1 MARERHSRSV
11 MTVLALAAVA
21 IFFGCERRE
30 GLEGKNGSAEAWSQ
44 EGLVVKRWGM
54 FAQDVAVYG
63 NYAYVASGDLEV
75 VDIANPSRPSHLAT
89 LLAGGQVNRV
99 AVAYPYLYLGSG
111 SDGIRVVYVGNP
123 RMPRLI
129 GKIVVPA
136 FIHHLLVD
144 KDWLYVAG
152 GSSGVLA
159 YNIRYREA
167 PVLKQTLAVPGEVLH
182 IAKKGESFYLAA
194 GSAGLKAMIRHPD
207 GSLVLDPITDLP
219 DSCVVGVGPI
229 KESLL
234 ALYATYPG
242 LYEFSG
248 VPPEKTRYGLYYK
261 ETCRTYVRRSRA
273 LPTPLVGAD
282 FVIQPLVRGAL
293 RILKP
298 PVSSDPARRFE
309 MGECRYLGA
318 ALVRRDLVAV
328 ACGAGGL
335 HLSSVTA
342 SGELE
347 TVGKVGGGVN
357 YRQIVA
363 RGAVAASLVF
373 HYAPESLPYLSPL
386 CYEGAR
392 WIDAGLAGFDE
403 FEKREGEILLFRDNE
418 EPKKWSTTA
427 TDIDWLGENL
437 GTFNGSEFRVYKQN
451 GMFIRSHSLAE
462 EVSELNAGEVMVG
475 NYLLLWGERKI
486 EAFFVLPKEVAHYK
500 TLNLENDRGVS
511 PLSRGNDI
519 AFFQLWSTNRR
530 VAFGP
535 FGKGGEYDFV
545 VVEDPNFTA
554 PTGVDRWRNYLL
566 IASGRGIF
574 NLSGVP
580 NRVYIYKMEGF
591 PKKAPVATFSLEDEP
606 LKLIIRGN
614 YLFLGFPRRGLWVGH
629 ISRSPGHP
637 FVVPVSGISAT
648 GCLKDFDVTNEY
660 VFMAEGSNS
669 LTRIPRPKW
678 MR

>member
-1 MARERHSRSV
+1 

-75 VDIANPSRPSHLAT
+75 VDIANPSRPSQLAT

-99 AVAYPYLYLGSG
+99 AIAYPYLYLGSG

-123 RMPRLI
+123 RRPRLI

-167 PVLKQTLAVPGEVLH
+167 PVLKQMLAVPGEVLH
-182 IAKKGESFYLAA
+182 IAKRGESFYLAA
-194 GSAGLKAMIRHPD
+194 GSGGLKAMVRHPD
-207 GSLVLDPITDLP
+207 GSLVLDPITNIPDLCVHGVVP
-219 DSCVVGVGPI
+219 MKEHLLVAHSEYNGFFQISEVPLRETSSHLWDSESCRRRI
-229 KESLL
+229 KES
-234 ALYATYPG
+234 
-242 LYEFSG
+242 
-248 VPPEKTRYGLYYK
+248 RY
-261 ETCRTYVRRSRA
+261 
-273 LPTPLVGAD
+273 LPIPLVGAD
-282 FVIQPLVRGAL
+282 PVVQPRRYGEL
-293 RILKP
+293 RISKP
-298 PVSSDPARRFE
+298 PVSSEPARGFE
-309 MGECRYLGA
+309 GGKCRYLGA
-318 ALVRRDLVAV
+318 TLVRRDLVAV

-335 HLSSVTA
+335 HLASVTA
-342 SGELE
+342 SGELQ
-347 TVGKVGGGVN
+347 TVGKVGGGVAYGN
-357 YRQIVA
+357 IVA
-363 RGAVAASLVF
+363 RGAVAASLAF
-373 HYAPESLPYLSPL
+373 HYASESLPYLSQL
-386 CYEGAR
+386 CYKGAR
-392 WIDAGLAGFDE
+392 WSGAGLAGFDE

-437 GTFNGSEFRVYKQN
+437 ETFNGSDYRVYTQS
-451 GMFIRSHSLAE
+451 GRLIRSHSLAE
-462 EVSELNAGEVMVG
+462 EVSGLNVGEVMVG

-486 EAFFVLPKEVAHYK
+486 EAFFVSPNEVAHYK
-500 TLNLENDRGVS
+500 TLNLKNDRGVS
-511 PLSRGNDI
+511 LLSRGNDI

-580 NRVYIYKMEGF
+580 NRVYIYEMEGF
-591 PKKAPVATFSLEDEP
+591 PKKAPVATYSLEDEP
-606 LKLIIRGN
+606 LKLIIRGD

-629 ISRSPGHP
+629 ISRSPAGHP
-637 FVVPVSGISAT
+637 FVVPVGGISAT

-678 MR
+678 MRE